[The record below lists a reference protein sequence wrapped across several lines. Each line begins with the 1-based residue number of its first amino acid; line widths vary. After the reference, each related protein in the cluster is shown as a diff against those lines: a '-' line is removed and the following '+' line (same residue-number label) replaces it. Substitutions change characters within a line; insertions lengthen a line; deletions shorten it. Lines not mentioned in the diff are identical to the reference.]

1 MKKILI
7 YIFFVLMVLSSSSW
21 GVSCD
26 GFDSETGSWVWGDCD
41 S

>member
-1 MKKILI
+1 
-7 YIFFVLMVLSSSSW
+7 MVLSSSSW